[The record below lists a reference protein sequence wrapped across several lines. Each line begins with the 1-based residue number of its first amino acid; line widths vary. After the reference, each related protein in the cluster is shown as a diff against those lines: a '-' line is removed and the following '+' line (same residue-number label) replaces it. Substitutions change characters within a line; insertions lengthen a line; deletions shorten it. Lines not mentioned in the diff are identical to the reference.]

1 MYLRQGFKEGYCTL
15 ADFASE
21 GGYNDYDDGPGW
33 GGSGGYNDGP
43 GWLSGRG
50 GRGGGP
56 GLKVRI
62 TVSHLHKCLMSSLLI
77 L

>member
-1 MYLRQGFKEGYCTL
+1 MRQGFKEGYCTV